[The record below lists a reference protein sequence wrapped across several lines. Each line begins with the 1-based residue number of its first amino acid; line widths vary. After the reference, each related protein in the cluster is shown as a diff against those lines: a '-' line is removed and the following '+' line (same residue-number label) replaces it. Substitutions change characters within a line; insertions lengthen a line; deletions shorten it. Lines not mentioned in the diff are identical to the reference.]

1 MPSLSFRAKRSGAE
15 KSPGEQLPVDVRRN
29 AAMSSRKPFTGCFP
43 PTGIYEN
50 IPHLLLLPR
59 SFAVAQDDRWEA
71 GRKSQNTMVPC
82 RTGNYTQT
90 VSCCDE
96 TRWFHVGQETIREQ
110 FPAVMKHDGAM
121 SSLSFR
127 AESRNLPVNSFL
139 PRRNTMVPC
148 RTGNYTRKVSCR
160 GETRWCHVGQE
171 TIRKQ
176 FPAPMN
182 HHIAAPSRKLIFRR
196 KIV

>member
-1 MPSLSFRAKRSGAE
+1 MGLCRTGNYTRTVSCCDETRWCHALPVISSEVE
-15 KSPGEQLPVDVRRN
+15 KSPGEQIPADVRCN
-29 AAMSSRKPFTGCFP
+29 AAMSGRKPFAGCFP

-71 GRKSQNTMVPC
+71 GRNLQNTMVPC
-82 RTGNYTQT
+82 RTGNYMRT
-90 VSCCDE
+90 VSY
-96 TRWFHVGQETIREQ
+96 G
-110 FPAVMKHDGAM
+110 
-121 SSLSFR
+121 
-127 AESRNLPVNSFL
+127 
-139 PRRNTMVPC
+139 
-148 RTGNYTRKVSCR
+148 

-171 TIRKQ
+171 TICEKFPAVVKHCIVMSDSETIREQ

>member
-1 MPSLSFRAKRSGAE
+1 MGLCRTGNYTRTVSCRDETRWCHALPVISSEVE
-15 KSPGEQLPVDVRRN
+15 KSPGEQIPADVRCN
-29 AAMSSRKPFTGCFP
+29 AAMSGRKPFAGCFP

-82 RTGNYTQT
+82 RTGNYMRT
-90 VSCCDE
+90 VSCCD
-96 TRWFHVGQETIREQ
+96 
-110 FPAVMKHDGAM
+110 
-121 SSLSFR
+121 
-127 AESRNLPVNSFL
+127 
-139 PRRNTMVPC
+139 
-148 RTGNYTRKVSCR
+148 
-160 GETRWCHVGQE
+160 ETRWCHVGQE
-171 TIRKQ
+171 TIREQ

>member
-1 MPSLSFRAKRSGAE
+1 MKHNGAMP
-15 KSPGEQLPVDVRRN
+15 
-29 AAMSSRKPFTGCFP
+29 SRKPFTGCFP

-82 RTGNYTQT
+82 RTGNYTRK
-90 VSCCDE
+90 VSYGGE
-96 TRWFHVGQETIREQ
+96 TRWGYIGQETIREQ
-110 FPAVMKHDGAM
+110 FPAVVKRCIVM
-121 SSLSFR
+121 SDS
-127 AESRNLPVNSFL
+127 
-139 PRRNTMVPC
+139 
-148 RTGNYTRKVSCR
+148 
-160 GETRWCHVGQE
+160 E
-171 TIRKQ
+171 TIREQ